1 MSHSSRQSLTHKGI
15 IGVIGLLFFGSGA
28 VLAGNYAIQDYNTVF
43 TVNEVRISKS
53 DVARRS
59 LQLQPFFRDA
69 KIAAKDQETYVHN
82 ELVERELLLQAAEK
96 AGLSIT
102 EADIDTEWQQLL
114 SAQYNGDQ
122 EAFER
127 DLKRSSYTSRLF
139 RQELADRLLVR
150 QMRKRIQQ
158 PVKVSEADL
167 QNYYAA
173 HQSDY
178 QAPERISAQHILI
191 HIDENTPNG
200 EVLAQQKAQ
209 RVLKELQQ
217 GKTFSEL
224 AKTYSDDSTNHEE
237 GGQLPLF
244 TRGEM
249 VPAFESAV
257 WPMKPG
263 EVSKQP
269 VKTEFGY
276 HIIRRG
282 STLPAGPKP
291 FEEARSAFE
300 ARLQADAE
308 EKAIQ
313 DWLAQQ
319 KQEAKIQPPLD

>member
-28 VLAGNYAIQDYNTVF
+28 VLAGNYAIQDYNTVLS
-43 TVNEVRISKS
+43 VNESRITKS

-59 LQLQPFFRDA
+59 LQLQPYFREA
-69 KIAAKDQETYVHN
+69 KIAAKDQQKYVSN

-96 AGLSIT
+96 EGLSIS
-102 EADIDTEWQQLL
+102 EADIDSEWQQLL
-114 SAQYNGDQ
+114 GSQYNGDQ
-122 EAFER
+122 EAFNR
-127 DLKRSSYTSRLF
+127 DLKRSSYTSSLF
-139 RQELADRLLVR
+139 RQELAERLLVR

-158 PVKVSEADL
+158 SVKVSEADL
-167 QNYYAA
+167 ENYYTS
-173 HQSDY
+173 HQKDY
-178 QAPERISAQHILI
+178 LAPERISAQHILI
-191 HIDENTPNG
+191 HIDESKPNG
-200 EVLAQQKAQ
+200 ETLAKQKAQ
-209 RVLKELQQ
+209 QVLTALQQ
-217 GKTFSEL
+217 GKNFSEL
-224 AKTYSDDSTNHEE
+224 AREYSDDTTNHEE

-249 VPAFESAV
+249 VSAFESAV

-263 EVSKQP
+263 EVSQQP

-300 ARLQADAE
+300 ARLQAEAE
-308 EKAIQ
+308 EKAVQ

-319 KQEAKIQPPLD
+319 KQQAKIQPPLD